1 MSAIVNLSSVLPHK
15 GTFPFASF
23 KGWSSPPRASR
34 SSDKPW
40 IVANQGRSTIVNSHI
55 SRRQAE
61 KKRLLLVITTKTRTT
76 KCLSVDDVDITSA
89 GSDPIS
95 PYVVVNSL
103 YEYIN
108 AKKLK
113 ELGDLIS
120 VDCTLEDC
128 SFPFPIQ
135 GKKEAMIFFQQL
147 TSSMGQ
153 NVKFRIDRVCDNSHE
168 LTAAINWHL
177 EWNKTPIP
185 FTRGCSFYE
194 CTMGQGSS
202 LVIKKALVVIESPI
216 KPGGIVLALLRN
228 VTALFDEFPTAAEWF
243 LQSPHVI
250 IRFLM
255 RMYSTFM
262 APVINPLMAGYF
274 KMWTLIARFFTLG
287 IQLLLYI
294 SNKYFGKD

>member
-153 NVKFRIDRVCDNSHE
+153 NVKFRIDRVCVQLYSI
-168 LTAAINWHL
+168 AA